1 MNCIKKAYC
10 RLYQSIFRVAIRFMP
25 WRKPEL
31 IQGGLEKLP
40 EFIKGKGIKK
50 VLLVTDKGIRSLGLI
65 DGLLAG
71 LKNAEIDCLVYDDT
85 IPNPTIGNLEDAL
98 KIYNEIKCE
107 AIIAFGGGSSMDCA
121 KGVAARVAR
130 PKKPVRKM
138 KGILKVGKTT
148 PPVFAVPTT
157 AGTGSE
163 TTLAAVISDPEKAE
177 KYPINDPVL
186 IPKYAVLDP
195 QITVKLP
202 PHITSTTG
210 LDALTHA
217 VEAYIG
223 HSNTKETKEMA
234 INATKLIFE
243 NLETAYKDG
252 SNIEARN
259 NMQHAAY
266 YAGIAFTRAYVGYVH
281 AVAHSLGAQYHIAH
295 GLANA
300 VILPYFLD
308 EYGKKAYKP
317 LSELADAVGIQG
329 ATREEKA
336 KKFIEAVKQMNKD
349 MNIPEH
355 FPEIKEEDIP
365 IMSKHANSEG
375 NPLYPVPKLMDRKEL
390 AEMYKKIKG

>member
-1 MNCIKKAYC
+1 
-10 RLYQSIFRVAIRFMP
+10 
-25 WRKPEL
+25 
-31 IQGGLEKLP
+31 
-40 EFIKGKGIKK
+40 
-50 VLLVTDKGIRSLGLI
+50 
-65 DGLLAG
+65 
-71 LKNAEIDCLVYDDT
+71 
-85 IPNPTIGNLEDAL
+85 
-98 KIYNEIKCE
+98 
-107 AIIAFGGGSSMDCA
+107 
-121 KGVAARVAR
+121 
-130 PKKPVRKM
+130 
-138 KGILKVGKTT
+138 
-148 PPVFAVPTT
+148 VPTT

-210 LDALTHA
+210 MDALTHA

-234 INATKLIFE
+234 IKATKLIFD

-252 SNIEARN
+252 SNLEARN

-300 VILPYFLD
+300 VILPYFL
-308 EYGKKAYKP
+308 EAYGKTAYKP
-317 LSELADAVGIQG
+317 LAELADVVGITG
-329 ATREEKA
+329 SSREEKA

-355 FPEIKEEDIP
+355 FPEIKEEDIA
-365 IMSKHANSEG
+365 IMSKHANAEG

-390 AEMYKKIKG
+390 AEMYRKIRG

>member
-1 MNCIKKAYC
+1 MKYLNIDIETFSSEPLAKCGVYRYAEAKDFEIYSVKHVPNLKSY
-10 RLYQSIFRVAIRFMP
+10 
-25 WRKPEL
+25 
-31 IQGGLEKLP
+31 GLKFVDNDSRGNDASYYYTGDSCDED
-40 EFIKGKGIKK
+40 FIKMAIQ
-50 VLLVTDKGIRSLGLI
+50 DKSL
-65 DGLLAG
+65 
-71 LKNAEIDCLVYDDT
+71 KCLYVDV
-85 IPNPTIGNLEDAL
+85 AL
-98 KIYNEIKCE
+98 N
-107 AIIAFGGGSSMDCA
+107 GGGA
-121 KGVAARVAR
+121 H
-130 PKKPVRKM
+130 
-138 KGILKVGKTT
+138 L
-148 PPVFAVPTT
+148 
-157 AGTGSE
+157 
-163 TTLAAVISDPEKAE
+163 
-177 KYPINDPVL
+177 
-186 IPKYAVLDP
+186 
-195 QITVKLP
+195 
-202 PHITSTTG
+202 
-210 LDALTHA
+210 
-217 VEAYIG
+217 
-223 HSNTKETKEMA
+223 
-234 INATKLIFE
+234 

>member
-50 VLLVTDKGIRSLGLI
+50 VLLVTDKGIRGLGLI

-71 LKNAEIDCLVYDDT
+71 LKNAEIDCFVYDDT
-85 IPNPTIGNLEDAL
+85 IPNPTIGNIEDAL
-98 KIYNEIKCE
+98 KIYNENKCE

-138 KGILKVGKTT
+138 KGILKVGKKT

-234 INATKLIFE
+234 IKATKLIFE

-317 LSELADAVGIQG
+317 LAELADAVGIQG
-329 ATREEKA
+329 ANREEKA

-365 IMSKHANSEG
+365 IMSKHANAEG